1 MSDIIVKTTGLCAD
15 FKIKDRMV
23 RAVEP
28 GFPEPGAGQ
37 DAGDIGGSGSGKST
51 YMKALLRILPKTAA
65 VEGQAEFLGNDLFRM
80 SEKEFRGYPGQSDG
94 HDLSGLS
101 VRAGPDV

>member
-1 MSDIIVKTTGLCAD
+1 MSDIIVKTNGLCAD

-23 RAVEP
+23 RAVNRVSLSLER
-28 GFPEPGAGQ
+28 GKTLVILGE
-37 DAGDIGGSGSGKST
+37 SGSGKST

-80 SEKEFRGYPGQSDG
+80 SEKEFRDI
-94 HDLSGLS
+94 
-101 VRAGPDV
+101 RATGWP